1 MDKWYR
7 GLGYQNK
14 TYFVELP
21 LLILVIYVIKIKCVI
36 KKCALLNLL
45 SVDVSFDDTE
55 IVPLFSALGFLSFE
69 FLFRQ
74 FDSIILNALY
84 KNRNTSPI
92 IIDTHNNFW
101 KIDSVEIQS
110 DEEGKSAFHVVT

>member
-1 MDKWYR
+1 MC
-7 GLGYQNK
+7 
-14 TYFVELP
+14 TFE
-21 LLILVIYVIKIKCVI
+21 
-36 KKCALLNLL
+36 LL
-45 SVDVSFDDTE
+45 SGDVSFDDTE

-92 IIDTHNNFW
+92 IIDTH
-101 KIDSVEIQS
+101 KIIF
-110 DEEGKSAFHVVT
+110 GK

>member
-1 MDKWYR
+1 MC
-7 GLGYQNK
+7 
-14 TYFVELP
+14 V
-21 LLILVIYVIKIKCVI
+21 LLK
-36 KKCALLNLL
+36 LL
-45 SVDVSFDDTE
+45 SGDVSFDDTE

-84 KNRNTSPI
+84 KNRNTSPF

-101 KIDSVEIQS
+101 KMNSVKIQL
-110 DEEGKSAFHVVT
+110 DGKSAFHTVCNVFRVQILSLTIYRMAKGTISSL